1 MLLRDIDK
9 KGYIILRNVI
19 PLEDINEAM
28 EKYYKRT
35 RFYIIS

>member
-19 PLEDINEAM
+19 PLEDINEAR
-28 EKYYKRT
+28 KNITKDKVLYN
-35 RFYIIS
+35 